1 MLIKGGDTFILGVPN
16 GVIIFSFIQVEGRI
30 LIYQYTM
37 FVSELQSMKISKR
50 RFCRVDKQKCTI

>member
-1 MLIKGGDTFILGVPN
+1 MLGVPN
-16 GVIIFSFIQVEGRI
+16 GVIIFSFIQIEGRI

-37 FVSELQSMKISKR
+37 FMSELHSMKISKR

>member
-1 MLIKGGDTFILGVPN
+1 MLGVLN

-37 FVSELQSMKISKR
+37 FMSKLQSMKISKR

>member
-1 MLIKGGDTFILGVPN
+1 MLIKGGDTFMLGVLN

-37 FVSELQSMKISKR
+37 FMSKLQSMKISKR